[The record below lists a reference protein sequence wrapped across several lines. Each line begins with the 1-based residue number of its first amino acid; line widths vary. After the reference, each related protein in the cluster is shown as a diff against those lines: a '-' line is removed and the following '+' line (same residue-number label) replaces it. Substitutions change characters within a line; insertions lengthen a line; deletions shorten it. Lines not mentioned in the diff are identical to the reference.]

1 RDGLDARRPEGIG
14 ANEMQQGIGIQ
25 LKADPV
31 RNAICSCREEQGS
44 ARAKRTRA
52 PVGSKEVGDLPDLI
66 GVESPEIK
74 NLGEC
79 RCRGPLRSRD
89 SLSAN
94 FTQILCEFWAPMLIC
109 RAAAKVKIPRR

>member
-1 RDGLDARRPEGIG
+1 
-14 ANEMQQGIGIQ
+14 MQQGIGIQ

-79 RCRGPLRSRD
+79 RSRGQGVRAPGRRPRQVLEVRCFCRHEWGSRREGYR
-89 SLSAN
+89 
-94 FTQILCEFWAPMLIC
+94 Q
-109 RAAAKVKIPRR
+109 R